1 MPYRNPRFDFG
12 STKMAHGDAAR
23 MAEICERFGLPLVT
37 WQRDLLHRMESASMD
52 QQFREIVRNI

>member
-1 MPYRNPRFDFG
+1 
-12 STKMAHGDAAR
+12 MAHGDAAR